1 MVLSTTEIP
10 AGLETVG
17 DPIYI
22 QSCVSEMKSEYDTR
36 ENDANNI
43 SGRMPFIE
51 LRLYNQLIAKMNA
64 LNCNAVFGIQVEMEV
79 SCCAG
84 LQFMLFTS
92 FISYSLTSTHS
103 HHITSSL
110 TSLTSHHIITSHH
123 HIITSLTPSRSA
135 APSSSA

>member
-1 MVLSTTEIP
+1 MLATTEIP

-17 DPIYI
+17 DPVYV

-79 SCCAG
+79 CGVVVVVVIPSFLSCMIIHHSSHHTHHITHHIHSS
-84 LQFMLFTS
+84 LITS
-92 FISYSLTSTHS
+92 LITSHHSS
-103 HHITSSL
+103 HHITS
-110 TSLTSHHIITSHH
+110 H
-123 HIITSLTPSRSA
+123 TP
-135 APSSSA
+135 

>member
-84 LQFMLFTS
+84 LQFMI
-92 FISYSLTSTHS
+92 FILLISHYSHS
-103 HHITSSL
+103 
-110 TSLTSHHIITSHH
+110 HIITLNSHH

>member
-84 LQFMLFTS
+84 LQFTS
-92 FISYSLTSTHS
+92 FTFHLYS
-103 HHITSSL
+103 HHITHITHFNSQLTSSL
-110 TSLTSHHIITSHH
+110 TSHHSYHIT
-123 HIITSLTPSRSA
+123 
-135 APSSSA
+135 

>member
-1 MVLSTTEIP
+1 MLATTEIP

-17 DPIYI
+17 DPVYI

-79 SCCAG
+79 CGVVAVVVIPSFLSC
-84 LQFMLFTS
+84 LYDHSSLITS
-92 FISYSLTSTHS
+92 LITHHSS
-103 HHITSSL
+103 HHSSLITSL
-110 TSLTSHHIITSHH
+110 ITSHH
-123 HIITSLTPSRSA
+123 SSHTP
-135 APSSSA
+135 

>member
-1 MVLSTTEIP
+1 MSTTEIP

-84 LQFMLFTS
+84 LYFMSFFIHILFTYFNS
-92 FISYSLTSTHS
+92 F
-103 HHITSSL
+103 TSSL
-110 TSLTSHHIITSHH
+110 HIT